1 MQEEKQCIMVIQIYW
16 KHIIENISNG
26 MLKSYCASF
35 ALGLRQEKKGEGCP
49 PRFHFPLH
57 QMTCFGN
64 EIVGSE
70 AGLAGSGEFVV
81 KAGCGCAVSSHFSG
95 RPAPHSE
102 RVWTLHGSFSL

>member
-1 MQEEKQCIMVIQIYW
+1 MHNGYTNILE
-16 KHIIENISNG
+16 HIIENISNG

-35 ALGLRQEKKGEGCP
+35 ALGLHQEKKREGCP

-64 EIVGSE
+64 EIAGSE